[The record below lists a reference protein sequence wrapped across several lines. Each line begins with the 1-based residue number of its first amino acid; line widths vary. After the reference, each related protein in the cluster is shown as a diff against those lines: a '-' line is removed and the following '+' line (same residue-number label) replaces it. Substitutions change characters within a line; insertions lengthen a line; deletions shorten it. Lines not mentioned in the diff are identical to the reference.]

1 MRLVSLLPVTAAFA
15 LTLAT
20 TCASPQ
26 PPGVAP
32 AAPQAGAA
40 SSATQPSTTTAAPG
54 APAVALTLDGQN
66 SQARYV
72 VNETLANRPL
82 PSDAIGA
89 TKAVSGTLA
98 FDSTGQVVSA
108 QSKIVVNVQNLT
120 SNANGRDNYLRR
132 NTLKTDQY
140 PDVTFAPKS
149 AEGMT
154 FPLPASGNVSFK
166 LLGDLTVRDVTTSV
180 VWHVSATMNGSAAAG
195 KASTSFAF
203 ADVKLDKPSVA
214 LVLSVADTI
223 RLEIDFAA
231 KLTDA

>member
-1 MRLVSLLPVTAAFA
+1 MRLVTLLPVTAALA
-15 LTLAT
+15 LSLITG
-20 TCASPQ
+20 CASPQ
-26 PPGVAP
+26 PAAAPAP
-32 AAPQAGAA
+32 AAPQPGA
-40 SSATQPSTTTAAPG
+40 ATQPSTTPG
-54 APAVALTLDGQN
+54 TPAVALKLDGQN
-66 SQARYV
+66 SEARYV

-82 PSDAIGA
+82 PSDAIGT

-98 FDSTGQVVSA
+98 FDSKGQVVPG

-140 PDVTFAPKS
+140 PDVTFMLRS
-149 AEGMT
+149 TEGMP
-154 FPLPASGNVSFK
+154 FPLPSSGTISFK
-166 LLGDLTVRDVTTSV
+166 LLGDLTVRDATTPV
-180 VWHVSATMNGSAAAG
+180 VWNVSATMNGGAAEG
-195 KASTSFAF
+195 KASTSFTF

-231 KLTDA
+231 KLSDA